1 MNEAT
6 IRRGV
11 RNARYAAIP
20 NHVFEDA
27 RLSMEA
33 RWLLGYLLSK
43 PDNWTVVIG
52 DIIKKGGCGR
62 DKARKMIAELVEFGY
77 AEREEQNR
85 ENGKFGASALVI
97 FDEPKVMPPVGVAES
112 VASLPQTDLPSTAKP
127 STAEPSPAKSAH
139 SNNLDSAKTDY
150 KNLRE
155 GEREA
160 EGQESP
166 AESSA
171 AIDKA
176 FWALVKDW
184 PGFAGMPK
192 EPARRAWYLL
202 TPDER
207 HQAAERFP
215 RWLALLKA
223 QKKSHVP
230 APSTYFGEK
239 LWQDVPSAAE
249 ADKPTSVMASPYGKL
264 WNATRIA
271 ELLCPPTGTIAGP
284 TAFEKLQID
293 NGKTTLAD
301 VMAEKRMR
309 GGWPTV
315 NTMHERARDRQG
327 WVCALSIEEVAKG
340 FEQVHRDSDRMEAW
354 RREHKRRGWPFFDG
368 RLPDWI
374 YFPALDAGD
383 DLDRAVASAVDRYRD
398 QVSDFLTVRSKGDDH
413 AA

>member
-1 MNEAT
+1 MSQEAT

-52 DIIKKGGCGR
+52 DIIKKGSCGR

-77 AEREEQNR
+77 AEREQQR
-85 ENGKFGASALVI
+85 DDGKFGSSMLVI
-97 FDEPKVMPPVGVAES
+97 FDEPRSMPGGS
-112 VASLPQTDLPSTAKP
+112 VAFLPQTEMPAP
-127 STAEPSPAKSAH
+127 AMPSPVLPAPVKSAH
-139 SNNLDSAKTDY
+139 SNNLDSANTDC

-160 EGQESP
+160 EGQEGQS
-166 AESSA
+166 ESSA

-176 FWALVKDW
+176 FWALAKDW

-192 EPARRAWYLL
+192 EPARRAWYAL
-202 TPDER
+202 TADER
-207 HQAAERFP
+207 REAADRFP
-215 RWLALLKA
+215 RWLDLLKA

-239 LWQDVPSAAE
+239 LWLAVPSAEE
-249 ADKPTSVMASPYGKL
+249 ASKPANVPAPPYGKL
-264 WNATRIA
+264 WNSTRIA
-271 ELLCPPTGTIAGP
+271 DLLLPPTGVVAGP
-284 TAFEKLQID
+284 TGFEQAQI
-293 NGKTTLAD
+293 NAGKTTLAD

-309 GGWPTV
+309 SGWPTV
-315 NTMHERARDRQG
+315 NLMHERARDRQG
-327 WVCALSIEEVAKG
+327 WLCPRLLDEAAHG

-374 YFPALDAGD
+374 YFPSIDASE
-383 DLDRAVASAVDRYRD
+383 DLDRAVAEAVDRYREKI
-398 QVSDFLTVRSKGDDH
+398 SDYLAARSKGDDH